1 MGLPGMS
8 LGRATMGKRNSR
20 ERGLQGD
27 YLPGSRIT
35 RNGKPGPRRR
45 SFSPFAYLLLAAA
58 GLFLFSGCQSM
69 GGDGY
74 NAAGV
79 AEQLQRSGAEGED
92 RLNRIQAKLVEGAH
106 SIRGR
111 SQLNVGGRRFNTDC
125 TGTVL
130 AIYWFAG
137 IDLSTPL
144 ADYRG
149 NGVTR
154 LYRFLE
160 EERALYKTRRPKPGD
175 IIFWDNTYDR
185 NDDGR
190 VNDYLTHT
198 GMVVE
203 VEKDGTV
210 HYVHHNYRKGVVFA
224 RMNLYRPGVHIET
237 IDGRQ
242 QLINSPMR
250 MRGSPNYDKW
260 LASQLT
266 RSFGRA
272 WEAVDSS
279 AFLGG

>member
-1 MGLPGMS
+1 MTKLSVITCTALNRTNQPKPKNKWRHAVRAVLMAS
-8 LGRATMGKRNSR
+8 LIV
-20 ERGLQGD
+20 L
-27 YLPGSRIT
+27 
-35 RNGKPGPRRR
+35 
-45 SFSPFAYLLLAAA
+45 
-58 GLFLFSGCQSM
+58 SGCQSL
-69 GGDGY
+69 GGPAGGQST
-74 NAAGV
+74 GV
-79 AEQLQRSGAEGED
+79 AEQLQRSSSDGD
-92 RLNRIQAKLVEGAH
+92 KSLNHVQTKLVEGAH
-106 SIRGR
+106 SVRGR
-111 SQLNVGGRRFNTDC
+111 SQLDIGGRRFNADC

-130 AIYWFAG
+130 AIYWYAG
-137 IDLSTPL
+137 IDLSSPL

-160 EERALYKTRRPKPGD
+160 EKRALHNTRRPEPGD

-190 VNDYLTHT
+190 PNDYLTHT

-203 VEKDGTV
+203 VERDGTV

-224 RMNLYRPGVHIET
+224 RMNLYKPGVYTEKVN
-237 IDGRQ
+237 GQ
-242 QLINSPMR
+242 QKLVNSPMR

-272 WEAVDSS
+272 WQVVETS